1 MVNGNSGV
9 LCMIE
14 ELVGLSPAICWAL
27 SPIFYSRGLRQ
38 LSPVVGNV
46 LRALPATIITF
57 ISTTLFLGL
66 DKTFNLSMN
75 AYIILL
81 LSGVIGLGLGDLLY
95 LLSIKRI
102 GPSHSI
108 TITSTYPLIT
118 IVISFLFL
126 GEHIA
131 LSVLAGTVFVVL
143 GITIISRKDNEKKVD
158 MIGIGVATLA
168 ALLWSVSIILVGSI
182 SGSAHPFAENLWRT
196 TGYMLASSIILL
208 FNIKNEK
215 FSLKGNSIINITLG
229 GIVALNL
236 GWASYIYSIELIG
249 LSKATTL
256 SSVSPIFTA
265 TAEFVLEKK
274 FRLNVFL
281 GTLLTTFGIV
291 LVTL

>member
-126 GEHIA
+126 GEHIE